1 MIDDD
6 VSLDELSEAV
16 EHMHGVRASRM
27 CRRLPS
33 RFEGKPVWQGERESV
48 RARVAPERDASVR
61 VELRTE
67 GTKRKF
73 VAILGAPPLTDAVT
87 AVRAYAMSATRTKQN

>member
-1 MIDDD
+1 M
-6 VSLDELSEAV
+6 
-16 EHMHGVRASRM
+16 
-27 CRRLPS
+27 
-33 RFEGKPVWQGERESV
+33 WQGERESV

-87 AVRAYAMSATRTKQN
+87 AVRAYAMSATRTNKTNCSQRGFAFEGPAAHEGPTGALKPVN